1 MKKLFLS
8 TFIVLFLIGST
19 TMASSKFIYGVG
31 AKGKTFADD
40 TKEFMITQTIGIS
53 TSLESITLFGPL
65 TPDEVFVMFNYG
77 RAKTPEGFEEKHI
90 GVYES
95 SFRGVWK
102 LTKDS
107 TSDFVPFFHATAAY
121 ELESAEFIETENI
134 FSGDFGLGFEY
145 KLNDNYGFHLSGAAK
160 ISDIVSYEGLVGLY
174 FFLGK

>member
-8 TFIVLFLIGST
+8 TFIALFLIGST
-19 TMASSKFIYGVG
+19 TIAASKFIYGVG

-40 TKEFMITQTIGIS
+40 TKELMVVQTIGIS
-53 TSLESITLFGPL
+53 TSLESVNLFGPL

-77 RAKTPEGFEEKHI
+77 RSKTPEGSEENYI

-95 SFRGVWK
+95 SLDGIWK

-107 TSDFVPFFHATAAY
+107 TAAFVPFFHATAAY
-121 ELESAEFIETENI
+121 EVESSEFIETENI
-134 FSGDFGLGFEY
+134 FSGDFGLGIEY
-145 KLNDNYGFHLSGAAK
+145 KLNENYGLHLSGAAK
-160 ISDIVSYEGLVGLY
+160 ISDIVSYEGLLGIY